1 MNIREI
7 CGLAPV
13 VPVLIVEEVAHAA
26 LLAQALV
33 TGGLKALEVTL
44 RTLRRWC
51 VIGFWTLWM
60 DLAKMLQ

>member
-33 TGGLKALEVTL
+33 VFHAITYQYEKA
-44 RTLRRWC
+44 
-51 VIGFWTLWM
+51 
-60 DLAKMLQ
+60 